1 MHTGLLAVALL
12 IALSACAVQQPP
24 PPRPA
29 PPPIPSADAVDRRQR
44 DLEFRIE
51 QGVKA
56 GWITADERQL
66 LRNHADDIRR
76 DERRYMNDGVLSPD
90 ERRALW
96 ARQDGLAR
104 EVDRQMKDRDVRR

>member
-1 MHTGLLAVALL
+1 MHSRLILAAVVFSLA
-12 IALSACAVQQPP
+12 ACVQQAP

-51 QGVKA
+51 QGFKS
-56 GWITADERQL
+56 GYITGDERQL
-66 LRNHADDIRR
+66 LRNQADDIRR

-96 ARQDGLAR
+96 SRQDALAR
-104 EVDRQMKDRDVRR
+104 EVDRQLRDKDVRR